1 MKSFF
6 KSLPLRIHTKI
17 SILAV
22 LLVLF
27 LVSSRSIVTLRAE
40 RKRVRRESE
49 ERAAILTRVLS
60 VMMLQALREG
70 DFSRLISTVKILVEE
85 ENSDIV
91 RMRIT
96 KISETTGKEIEITD
110 AQNPRFSNRDR
121 QTFSP
126 EKPQEIKGPSGVSG
140 YIYTEFSLE
149 RFHAEMSVMRN
160 QALVILGVFL
170 VLGILGSILLS
181 RLITKPIEQF
191 EQAAQVIARGDLS
204 AEVNYSSQ
212 DELGRL
218 ARSFNEMI
226 LGLKQIEKA
235 RIYLSH
241 SAWMEV
247 QRSSGTNLYLGGE
260 ARDVTV
266 MFADVCGF
274 TTLSEQLPPK
284 EVVSVLNEYFGV
296 IVDTI
301 VKHKG
306 VLDKFMGDCAMAV
319 FYSPSL
325 EESAR
330 NAVLCALEI
339 QDNMAELERNR
350 VFYQKTTVN
359 VGIGINSG
367 RVVSGNIGS
376 SRRMEYTVIGDTVN
390 IASRL
395 EKLSKKGRHTRIIV
409 GQKTHD
415 FLEDLIEFVELPS
428 TTLKGKKEL
437 LSIYEVRKLRELD
450 DLLTNIKSE
459 DPSLKQNSIKVL
471 GRSNNPEAI
480 PYLLELLLDND
491 PSIRMAVTVALSR
504 LLYFPLNTV
513 TRSRVKDAI
522 VHAAETETDTK
533 VLATLIQAIGYV
545 GDSQTQD
552 LLSTFLEHSDD
563 RVRANAVEALLGV
576 GAPNLVEL
584 VRPLIDD
591 INNRVKAN
599 AAVVLWRSGDFRVI
613 DALSKMLDNPRMLM
627 RSSAVYALGEL
638 GTVRSMEMLIG
649 VLREENKTIFFNIL
663 QSLRK
668 TVDTLISSLHDPD
681 REVKMQ
687 AIKALGKIGDRNAL
701 LPLMKM
707 IDDADS
713 LMAEAIFEAVE
724 RIGVPKEMILLVDK
738 FQSKRH
744 QA

>member
-533 VLATLIQAIGYV
+533 VLATLIQAI
-545 GDSQTQD
+545 
-552 LLSTFLEHSDD
+552 
-563 RVRANAVEALLGV
+563 
-576 GAPNLVEL
+576 
-584 VRPLIDD
+584 
-591 INNRVKAN
+591 
-599 AAVVLWRSGDFRVI
+599 
-613 DALSKMLDNPRMLM
+613 
-627 RSSAVYALGEL
+627 
-638 GTVRSMEMLIG
+638 
-649 VLREENKTIFFNIL
+649 
-663 QSLRK
+663 
-668 TVDTLISSLHDPD
+668 
-681 REVKMQ
+681 
-687 AIKALGKIGDRNAL
+687 
-701 LPLMKM
+701 
-707 IDDADS
+707 
-713 LMAEAIFEAVE
+713 
-724 RIGVPKEMILLVDK
+724 
-738 FQSKRH
+738 
-744 QA
+744 